1 MNRLTRIVLG
11 AALLACST
19 FAFGQDAS
27 RGADGYKLCAS
38 CHGFKGE
45 GNQLV
50 NAPQLAGQEDWYLER
65 QLMNFRD
72 GIRGG
77 SEDDAHGQ
85 SMAVMT
91 RGLASDSDIADIV
104 AHIGTLPKGTAES
117 TVDGDAGKG
126 QSLYTTCIACH
137 GAKAE
142 GNEALN
148 APALAGM
155 DDWYQLAQLMK
166 FKSGKR
172 GAADGDT
179 YGAQMV
185 PTVNVL
191 ADEQAMKDVIAYIN
205 SL

>member
-19 FAFGQDAS
+19 IALGQDAS

-142 GNEALN
+142 GNKALN

-172 GAADGDT
+172 GTADGDT